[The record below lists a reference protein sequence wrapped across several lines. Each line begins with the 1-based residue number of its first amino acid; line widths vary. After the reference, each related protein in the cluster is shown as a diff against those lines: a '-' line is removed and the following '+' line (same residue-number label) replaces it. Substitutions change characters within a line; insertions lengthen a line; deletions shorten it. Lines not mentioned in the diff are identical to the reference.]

1 MQCCFAESMTNFIV
15 LVRPAMELLVFTA
28 LFTVVT
34 FRATPKVCPCGT
46 CWGSG
51 LVLRRQDPG

>member
-34 FRATPKVCPCGT
+34 FRAPP
-46 CWGSG
+46 
-51 LVLRRQDPG
+51 